1 MKVFN
6 KTKRVI
12 ALFILTISVLSASA
26 QCKNVAKEAIRKLAP
41 YTHTGGVSTTT
52 LVLGE
57 PSQVH
62 LSFYKGLNYKIQV
75 STESQLGTVNF
86 RIVDEDNV
94 EIYNSKTGKSD
105 SFEFYSNSSQ
115 ELVLEIV
122 SDDKAKQGCA
132 VVVVGMQVPK
142 SNSIRN
148 L

>member
-1 MKVFN
+1 MKVLN
-6 KTKRVI
+6 TTKRVI

-26 QCKNVAKEAIRKLAP
+26 QCKNVAKEAIKKLAP
-41 YTHTGGVSTTT
+41 YTHTGEVNTMT

-57 PSQVH
+57 PSSVH

-75 STESQLGTVNF
+75 GTESQLG
-86 RIVDEDNV
+86 NV
-94 EIYNSKTGKSD
+94 KTGKSD

-115 ELVLEIV
+115 ELVIEIV

-132 VVVVGMQVPK
+132 VLVVGMQAPK